1 MRLLLAAFALAALAA
16 PAAAQTA
23 PAAPPATPIA
33 SQSAIPHHELI
44 VGAIAGYIRPGF
56 QHFAG
61 EAGAL
66 ATDVAALCAAPSAAA
81 LEQARSQFRSTV
93 ISFSR
98 VEFIRVGP
106 LTTAD
111 RLERLLFWP
120 DRKGIGLR
128 QVQQALATKDE
139 TAADPATL
147 SGKSVAMQGLAAVE
161 YLLFG
166 TGAEALGTGE
176 AYRCR
181 YAEAS
186 VTLIAGLARTISVEW
201 DDPAGQSD
209 HMLLPLPE
217 YDDFR
222 TELEVVEKL
231 AATLI
236 HGTEMLRD
244 QRLTPILG
252 GKAPKARAALFWRS
266 DMTVPALAANFAGLY
281 EYFLAAHFPEAVA
294 GPNDWVANSAIFEF
308 QNAARAAAII
318 TKPLAE
324 ALADPRQLRALN
336 YLVLITGSFDTIVG
350 QDLAAALGLAV
361 GFSALDRD

>member
-1 MRLLLAAFALAALAA
+1 MRLLLAVALAALAA
-16 PAAAQTA
+16 PALAQPA
-23 PAAPPATPIA
+23 PVTPA
-33 SQSAIPHHELI
+33 QSAIPHHELI
-44 VGAIAGYIRPGF
+44 VGAIENYIRPGF
-56 QHFAG
+56 RQLAEETG
-61 EAGAL
+61 SL
-66 ATDVAALCAAPSAAA
+66 ATNVAALCAAPSAAA
-81 LEQARSQFRSTV
+81 LEQARDQFRSAV
-93 ISFSR
+93 IAFSR
-98 VEFIRVGP
+98 VEFVRVGP
-106 LTTAD
+106 LTTGD

-128 QVQQALATKDE
+128 QVQQALASEDE

-147 SGKSVAMQGLAAVE
+147 AGKSVAMQGLAAVE

-166 TGAEALGTGE
+166 TGAEALTTGD

-186 VTLIAGLARTISVEW
+186 VTLIAGLAQTIAADW
-201 DDPAGQSD
+201 DDPAGPSD
-209 HMLLPLPE
+209 RMLLPLPE

-231 AATLI
+231 AATLV
-236 HGTEMLRD
+236 HGTEMIRD
-244 QRLTPILG
+244 QRLTPILA
-252 GKAPKARAALFWRS
+252 GKAPNPRAALFWRS
-266 DMTVPALAANFAGLY
+266 DMTVPALAANFAGLHD
-281 EYFLAAHFPEAVA
+281 YFLAARFPEAVA
-294 GPNDWVANSAIFEF
+294 GPNAWVANSAIFEF

-318 TKPLAE
+318 TEPLAE
-324 ALADPRQLRALN
+324 ALADPRQLRALT

>member
-23 PAAPPATPIA
+23 PAAPLAPA
-33 SQSAIPHHELI
+33 QSAIPHHDLI
-44 VGAIAGYIRPGF
+44 VGAIETYIRPGF
-56 QHFAG
+56 RRFAA
-61 EAGAL
+61 EAEAL
-66 ATDVAALCAAPSAAA
+66 AGGVVALCAAPSPTALAEARARFRAAVLA
-81 LEQARSQFRSTV
+81 
-93 ISFSR
+93 FSR

-128 QVQQALATKDE
+128 QVQQALANRDE

-147 SGKSVAMQGLAAVE
+147 GGKSVAMQGLAAVE

-166 TGAEALGTGE
+166 TGAEALATGD

-186 VTLIAGLARTISVEW
+186 VTLIAGLARTISAEW
-201 DDPAGQSD
+201 DDPAGPSD
-209 HMLLPLPE
+209 HMLVPLPE

-222 TELEVVEKL
+222 TELEVIEKL

-236 HGTEMLRD
+236 HGTEMIRD
-244 QRLTPILG
+244 QRLTPILA
-252 GKAPKARAALFWRS
+252 GKAPRPRAALFWRS

-281 EYFLAAHFPEAVA
+281 DYFLAARFPDAVA
-294 GPNDWVANSAIFEF
+294 GSNEWVANSAIFEF
-308 QNAARAAAII
+308 QNAARATAVI
-318 TKPLAE
+318 TAPLAE